1 MKQRMNY
8 LTYILAG
15 IRNKPGRNI
24 ATAFCFAFIAANI
37 FSGQYLI
44 SGAVGSV
51 DQGVSRMGAD
61 QIVVPAQYLVFFR
74 GIISNNTGA
83 MVRAEASEFRVSSN
97 IMDKIGEI
105 EGVDAMSPQLYVSTL
120 KLSDLSSEPVDIF
133 GFDPDTDFTIQ
144 PWLRHPSRN
153 PPGQGEVLVGSGIK
167 GDELQ
172 RIEIAGKTYTIAG
185 RLDPT
190 QSAVDRTVF
199 LRLDDAYALASI
211 NGVVPP
217 GSQRITPGQINAVM
231 LRLEPGE
238 DPNAVSAKIKRLFA
252 PTFVTVIGKHFSL
265 APASRDIQGL
275 PDLLN
280 VISAVVVVAALPLIA
295 LIAAMVAHERQREIG
310 LLKSMGA
317 TRKVIFSLIFA
328 ESLFLSATGGVAGVG
343 VSLIAFTVLNSLG
356 LVTSALQV
364 SFRMPDAAELGV
376 MAAMAL
382 LIVVT
387 IGSIAALYPAY
398 QSSMINPYDA
408 IRREG
413 R

>member
-1 MKQRMNY
+1 
-8 LTYILAG
+8 
-15 IRNKPGRNI
+15 
-24 ATAFCFAFIAANI
+24 
-37 FSGQYLI
+37 
-44 SGAVGSV
+44 
-51 DQGVSRMGAD
+51 MGAD

-74 GIISNNTGA
+74 GIISNHTGA
-83 MVRAEASEFRVSSN
+83 MVRAEASEFRVSSK

-252 PTFVTVIGKHFSL
+252 PTYVTVIGKHFSL